1 MTAGR
6 RVADRERTRRRVAT
20 LAWLLDSAFRVPGT
34 RFRIGLEPI
43 VGLVPGIGD
52 VLSGVVGGYIVL
64 EAFVAGVPRIV
75 VAQMAANVL
84 LDMTIGA
91 IPLLGDAFDF
101 VYKSNTRNLRLFER
115 YAVDPSQSTRSSW
128 AFFGV
133 IVGAIVLVIV
143 GALLLAVWFVG
154 ALIDAL

>member
-20 LAWLLDSAFRVPGT
+20 LAWLLDSAFPIPGT

-52 VLSGVVGGYIVL
+52 VLSGAVGGYIVL
-64 EAFVAGVPRIV
+64 EALAAGVPRIV
-75 VAQMAANVL
+75 VARMAANVL
-84 LDMTIGA
+84 LDMTVGA

-115 YAVDPSQSTRSSW
+115 YAVDPRQSTQSSW
-128 AFFGV
+128 AFFGL
-133 IVGAIVLVIV
+133 ILGAIVLVLV

-154 ALIDAL
+154 ALIHAF